1 MRVTGTS
8 NYTVM
13 RDALGTSMSRIA
25 DLQTQLGTGRR
36 INRASDDPVGAATAL
51 RYRSYEADQEAYAQ
65 SADDAL
71 TRLIASDTALQGM
84 STSLQR
90 VRALAVSAT
99 NGSLSPEARGAIA
112 DELVS
117 LRDELATLANSTH
130 AGQAL
135 FGGHAGTAVTR
146 EGDGSWSFR
155 GDGGSVQRRVGQG
168 TVVEVNLDGRTAFG
182 FDQAAGQDLFSVVD
196 RLATAART
204 GDTASLQ
211 SAQGE
216 LAARTTTVLGIL
228 STVGARTNAVES
240 ARSRGAQFVDR
251 ITAERSNLED
261 VDLAEAI
268 LQLTAAQTGYQ
279 AALGAVAK
287 ANLPSLAN
295 LLR

>member
-8 NYTVM
+8 SYTTM

-71 TRLIASDTALQGM
+71 TRLTASDTALQGM
-84 STSLQR
+84 STALQR

-99 NGSLSPEARGAIA
+99 NGSLSAAARVAVSE
-112 DELVS
+112 ELLA
-117 LRDELATLANSTH
+117 LRDELGGLANSAY

-135 FGGHAGTAVTR
+135 FGGHAGTAVSR
-146 EGDGSWSFR
+146 APDGAWTFT

-168 TVVEVNLDGRTAFG
+168 TVVEVNMDGRAAFG
-182 FDQAAGQDLFSVVD
+182 FDQGPDADVFSVVE

-204 GDTASLQ
+204 GDTATLQ
-211 SAQGE
+211 SAQDD
-216 LAARTTTVLGIL
+216 LAVRTTAVLGTL

-240 ARSRGAQFVDR
+240 ARSRGQQFVDR

-268 LQLTAAQTGYQ
+268 LKLSAAQTGYQ

-287 ANLPSLAN
+287 ANLPSLADF
-295 LLR
+295 LR